1 MIVAVDVDYRASEC
15 VAAAVAF
22 ETWSAAT
29 SVHEE
34 VVRLPA
40 ALPYRAGELWVRE
53 LPPVLAVLAKTTE
66 AIAPRTIAIVVVDA
80 YVWLPPDG
88 RAGLG
93 ARLHEALGVAVVGVA
108 KTELKDDTISIPVLR
123 GTSLRPLRVGAAG
136 LAPDAAAAAIA
147 AMHGPDRMPT
157 LLRRA
162 DRLARDS

>member
-22 ETWSAAT
+22 ESWSAAT
-29 SVHEE
+29 SVHEA

-40 ALPYRAGELWVRE
+40 ASPYRSGELWVRE
-53 LPPVLAVLAKTTE
+53 LPPLLAVLEQMAS

-93 ARLHEALGVAVVGVA
+93 ARVHEALGVAVVGVA
-108 KTELKDDTISIPVLR
+108 KTQLKDDTISIPVLR
-123 GTSLRPLRVGAAG
+123 GTSRRPLRVGAAG
-136 LAPDAAAAAIA
+136 LAPDEAAAAIA
-147 AMHGPDRMPT
+147 AMHGHDRMPT
-157 LLRRA
+157 LLRRV
-162 DRLARDS
+162 DRLSRES